1 MKNLIIRSGSLRMGG
16 LERVLIEML
25 QNLDTNKYNI
35 SLIIEDNSGKENI
48 FLNQVPKGIDIYFL
62 KPETLIE
69 KTHYHRERKKNLYH
83 KFMYNLLMSKEH
95 RFVVNKTKDVLAEI
109 EGKYGEVDVF
119 LDYDWGA
126 RRYVENLKAKRKIVW
141 IHNSVPKLL
150 KKESKIIRFGKNLA
164 KYDTV
169 VAICDDM
176 KAELEAIYP
185 YLKGKVERVYNPF
198 NFKRI
203 LDLSDDMSQLNAQ
216 QKELI
221 KDDYMIAVSRLDT
234 VQKDY
239 TTLIKGYKLAV
250 ENGVKEK
257 LYIVGDGPDRKE
269 IENTIKENNLEKNI
283 VLIGKTTNPYVWMKN
298 SKLFVHSSK
307 YEGFGL
313 VIVEAAIIGKAII
326 SSDCKVGPKEILGD
340 GEYGKVFSVGDFNEL
355 SMSLIEL
362 LSSQEIR
369 IQYEEAAKKRAKDF
383 EAEKIMK
390 DYDRIILGEE
400 HDKKRD
406 I

>member
-1 MKNLIIRSGSLRMGG
+1 MKKNLVVRSGSLRMGG

-25 QNLDTNKYNI
+25 QNLDCNRYNI
-35 SLIIEDNSGKENI
+35 SLIIEDNSGKENV
-48 FLNQVPKGIDIYFL
+48 FLDQVPEGIDIYFL

-95 RFVVNKTKDVLAEI
+95 SFVVNKTKDVLKEI
-109 EGKYGEVDVF
+109 EKKYGEVDVF

-126 RRYVENLKAKRKIVW
+126 RRYVEKLKAKRKIVW

-176 KAELEAIYP
+176 KAELEDIYP
-185 YLKGKVERVYNPF
+185 YLNGKVERVYNPF

-203 LDLSDDMSQLNAQ
+203 LDLSNDMSQLNEQ

-221 KDDYMIAVSRLDT
+221 KDDYIIAVSRLDT

-239 TTLIKGYKLAV
+239 ATLIKGYKLAT

-269 IENTIKENNLEKNI
+269 IENLIKESGLEKSI

-298 SKLFVHSSK
+298 SKLFVHSSNYEGLPTVLIEAMICGKVVISSNCPTGPYEILKGGQCGVLFPVGDYKALSAGLQNLLNNPLELEK
-307 YEGFGL
+307 YEKTIEKRVLEFRSDV
-313 VIVEAAIIGKAII
+313 VI
-326 SSDCKVGPKEILGD
+326 KE
-340 GEYGKVFSVGDFNEL
+340 
-355 SMSLIEL
+355 
-362 LSSQEIR
+362 
-369 IQYEEAAKKRAKDF
+369 YEGVIDE
-383 EAEKIMK
+383 
-390 DYDRIILGEE
+390 
-400 HDKKRD
+400 KRD
-406 I
+406 NILY

>member
-1 MKNLIIRSGSLRMGG
+1 MKKNLVVRSGSLRMGG

-25 QNLDTNKYNI
+25 QNLDKNRYNI
-35 SLIIEDNSGKENI
+35 SLIIEDDSGKENI
-48 FLNQVPKGIDIYFL
+48 FLDQVPKSIDIYFL
-62 KPETLIE
+62 KPENLIA

-83 KFMYNLLMSKEH
+83 KFMYNFLMSKEH
-95 RFVVNKTKDVLAEI
+95 SFVIRRTQEVLQEI
-109 EGKYGEVDVF
+109 EKRYGEIEVF

-150 KKESKIIRFGKNLA
+150 KKESKIVRFGKNLA

-176 KAELEAIYP
+176 KKELEDIYP
-185 YLKGKVERVYNPF
+185 YLKGHVERVYNPF

-203 LDLSDDMSQLNAQ
+203 LDLAEDKTSLTEN
-216 QKELI
+216 QKTLLE
-221 KDDYMIAVSRLDT
+221 DDYIIAVSRLDT

-239 TTLIKGYKLAV
+239 ATLIKGYRLAQ
-250 ENGVKEK
+250 ESGVKEK

-269 IENTIKENNLEKNI
+269 IENLIKESKLENKI
-283 VLIGKTTNPYVWMKN
+283 ILIGKTTNPYVWMKN

-313 VIVEAAIIGKAII
+313 VIVEAAILGKAII
-326 SSDCKVGPKEILGD
+326 SSDCKVGPKEILGN
-340 GEYGKVFSVGDFNEL
+340 GKYGKIFSVGDYSKLGEE
-355 SMSLIEL
+355 LIEL
-362 LSSQEIR
+362 LKEKDIR
-369 IQYEEAAKKRAKDF
+369 EKYESVAKERAKDF
-383 EAEKIMK
+383 EAKKIMK
-390 DYDRIILGEE
+390 EYDTIINV
-400 HDKKRD
+400 
-406 I
+406 

>member
-1 MKNLIIRSGSLRMGG
+1 MKKNLVVRSGSLRMGG

-25 QNLDTNKYNI
+25 QNLDCNRYNI
-35 SLIIEDNSGKENI
+35 SLIIEDNSGKENV
-48 FLNQVPKGIDIYFL
+48 FLDQVPEGIDIYFL
-62 KPETLIE
+62 KPESLIE

-95 RFVVNKTKDVLAEI
+95 SFVVNKTKDVLKEI

-126 RRYVENLKAKRKIVW
+126 RRYVEKLKAKRKIVW

-203 LDLSDDMSQLNAQ
+203 LDLSNDMSQL
-216 QKELI
+216 
-221 KDDYMIAVSRLDT
+221 
-234 VQKDY
+234 
-239 TTLIKGYKLAV
+239 
-250 ENGVKEK
+250 
-257 LYIVGDGPDRKE
+257 
-269 IENTIKENNLEKNI
+269 
-283 VLIGKTTNPYVWMKN
+283 
-298 SKLFVHSSK
+298 
-307 YEGFGL
+307 
-313 VIVEAAIIGKAII
+313 
-326 SSDCKVGPKEILGD
+326 
-340 GEYGKVFSVGDFNEL
+340 
-355 SMSLIEL
+355 
-362 LSSQEIR
+362 
-369 IQYEEAAKKRAKDF
+369 
-383 EAEKIMK
+383 
-390 DYDRIILGEE
+390 
-400 HDKKRD
+400 
-406 I
+406 

>member
-1 MKNLIIRSGSLRMGG
+1 MKNLVIRSGSLRMGG

-25 QNLDTNKYNI
+25 QNLDRNRYNI
-35 SLIIEDNSGKENI
+35 SLIIEDDSGKENV
-48 FLNQVPKGIDIYFL
+48 FLDQVPKGIDIYFL
-62 KPETLIE
+62 KPESLIE

-95 RFVVNKTKDVLAEI
+95 SFVVNKTKDVLKEI
-109 EGKYGEVDVF
+109 EKKYGEVDVF

-126 RRYVENLKAKRKIVW
+126 RRYVEKLKGKRKIVW

-176 KAELEAIYP
+176 KVELENIYP

-203 LDLSDDMSQLNAQ
+203 LDLSHDTSQLDEQ

-221 KDDYMIAVSRLDT
+221 KDEYIIAVSRLDT

-239 TTLIKGYKLAV
+239 ATLIKGYKLAV

-257 LYIVGDGPDRKE
+257 LYIVGDGPNRKE
-269 IENTIKENNLEKNI
+269 IENLIKESGLEKSI

-313 VIVEAAIIGKAII
+313 VIVEAAILGKAII

-340 GEYGKVFSVGDFNEL
+340 GKYGKIFPVGNYKKLSLEL
-355 SMSLIEL
+355 KEL
-362 LSSQEIR
+362 LTSENERNIF
-369 IQYEEAAKKRAKDF
+369 EKKAQLRALDF
-383 EAEKIMK
+383 EATKVMK
-390 DYDRIILGEE
+390 DYNAII
-400 HDKKRD
+400 DKK
-406 I
+406 

>member
-1 MKNLIIRSGSLRMGG
+1 MKKNLVVRSGSLRMGG

-25 QNLDTNKYNI
+25 QNLDKNRYNI
-35 SLIIEDNSGKENI
+35 SLIIEDDSGKENI
-48 FLNQVPKGIDIYFL
+48 FLDQVPKGIDIYFL
-62 KPETLIE
+62 KPEDLIA

-95 RFVVNKTKDVLAEI
+95 SFVIRRTQEVLQEI
-109 EGKYGEVDVF
+109 EKRYGEIEVF

-126 RRYVENLKAKRKIVW
+126 RRYVEKLKAKRKIVW

-150 KKESKIIRFGKNLA
+150 KKESKIVRFGKNLA

-176 KAELEAIYP
+176 KKELEDIYP
-185 YLKGKVERVYNPF
+185 YLKGHVERVYNPF

-203 LDLSDDMSQLNAQ
+203 LDLAEDKTGLTEN
-216 QKELI
+216 QKTLLE
-221 KDDYMIAVSRLDT
+221 DDYIIAVSRLDT

-239 TTLIKGYKLAV
+239 ATLIKGYRLAQ
-250 ENGVKEK
+250 ESGVKEK

-269 IENTIKENNLEKNI
+269 IENLIKESKLEDKI
-283 VLIGKTTNPYVWMKN
+283 ILIGKTTNPYVWMKN

-313 VIVEAAIIGKAII
+313 VIVEAAILGKAII
-326 SSDCKVGPKEILGD
+326 SSDCKVGPKEILGN
-340 GEYGKVFSVGDFNEL
+340 GKYGKIFSVGDYRKLGEE
-355 SMSLIEL
+355 LIEL
-362 LSSQEIR
+362 LKEKDIR
-369 IQYEEAAKKRAKDF
+369 EKYESVAKERAKDF
-383 EAEKIMK
+383 EAKKIMK
-390 DYDRIILGEE
+390 EYDTIINV
-400 HDKKRD
+400 
-406 I
+406 

>member
-1 MKNLIIRSGSLRMGG
+1 MKNLVIRSGSLRMGG

-25 QNLDTNKYNI
+25 QNLDNNRYNI
-35 SLIIEDNSGKENI
+35 SLIIEDNSGKENV
-48 FLNQVPKGIDIYFL
+48 FLDQVPKGIDIYFL
-62 KPETLIE
+62 KPEALIE

-95 RFVVNKTKDVLAEI
+95 SFVVNKTKDVLKEV
-109 EGKYGEVDVF
+109 EKKYGEVDVF

-126 RRYVENLKAKRKIVW
+126 RRYVEKLKVKRKIVW

-176 KAELEAIYP
+176 KVELEDIYP

-203 LDLSDDMSQLNAQ
+203 LDLSEDMSQLNEQ

-221 KDDYMIAVSRLDT
+221 KDDYIIAVSRLDT

-239 TTLIKGYKLAV
+239 ATLIKGYKLAV

-269 IENTIKENNLEKNI
+269 IEDLIKESRLEDSI

-313 VIVEAAIIGKAII
+313 VIVEAAILGKAII

-340 GEYGKVFSVGDFNEL
+340 GKYGKVFPVGEYEKLSLEL
-355 SMSLIEL
+355 VKL
-362 LSSQEIR
+362 LKDEEERR
-369 IQYEEAAKKRAKDF
+369 IFEEKAKTRALDF
-383 EAEKIMK
+383 EAIKVMK
-390 DYDRIILGEE
+390 DYDVVINA
-400 HDKKRD
+400 K
-406 I
+406 

>member
-1 MKNLIIRSGSLRMGG
+1 MKNLVIRSGSLRMGG

-25 QNLDTNKYNI
+25 QNLDSNRYNI
-35 SLIIEDNSGKENI
+35 SLIIEDNSGKENV
-48 FLNQVPKGIDIYFL
+48 FLDQVPKGIDIYFL
-62 KPETLIE
+62 KPESLIE

-95 RFVVNKTKDVLAEI
+95 SFVVNKTKDVLKEI
-109 EGKYGEVDVF
+109 EKKYGEVDVF

-126 RRYVENLKAKRKIVW
+126 RRYVEKLKAKRKIVW

-164 KYDTV
+164 KSDTV

-176 KAELEAIYP
+176 KAELETIYP

-203 LDLSDDMSQLNAQ
+203 LDLSHDMSQLNDQ

-221 KDDYMIAVSRLDT
+221 KNDYIIAVSRLDT

-239 TTLIKGYKLAV
+239 ATLIKGYKLAV

-269 IENTIKENNLEKNI
+269 IENLIKESGLEKSI

-313 VIVEAAIIGKAII
+313 VIVEAAILGKAII

-340 GEYGKVFSVGDFNEL
+340 GKYGKIFPVGNYKKLSLEL
-355 SMSLIEL
+355 KEL
-362 LSSQEIR
+362 LTSENERNIF
-369 IQYEEAAKKRAKDF
+369 EKKAQLRALDF
-383 EAEKIMK
+383 EATKVMK
-390 DYDRIILGEE
+390 DYNAII
-400 HDKKRD
+400 DKK
-406 I
+406 

>member
-1 MKNLIIRSGSLRMGG
+1 MKNLVIRSGSLRMGG

-25 QNLDTNKYNI
+25 QSLDRSRYNI
-35 SLIIEDNSGKENI
+35 SLIIEDNSGKENV
-48 FLNQVPKGIDIYFL
+48 FLDQVPEGIDIYFL
-62 KPETLIE
+62 KPESLIE

-83 KFMYNLLMSKEH
+83 KLMYNLLMSKEH
-95 RFVVNKTKDVLAEI
+95 SFVVNKTKDVLKEI
-109 EGKYGEVDVF
+109 EKKYGEVDVF

-126 RRYVENLKAKRKIVW
+126 RRYVEKLKAKRKIVW

-176 KAELEAIYP
+176 KAELEDIYP

-203 LDLSDDMSQLNAQ
+203 LDLSNDMSQLNDQ
-216 QKELI
+216 QKKLI
-221 KDDYMIAVSRLDT
+221 KDAYIIAVSRLDT

-239 TTLIKGYKLAV
+239 ATLIKGYKLAT
-250 ENGVKEK
+250 ENGVKER

-269 IENTIKENNLEKNI
+269 IENLIKESGLEGSI
-283 VLIGKTTNPYVWMKN
+283 ILIGKTTNPYVWMKN

-313 VIVEAAIIGKAII
+313 VIVEAAILGKAII
-326 SSDCKVGPKEILGD
+326 SSDCKVGPKEILGNGKYGKIFPV
-340 GEYGKVFSVGDFNEL
+340 GEYEKLSLEL
-355 SMSLIEL
+355 VKL
-362 LSSQEIR
+362 LK
-369 IQYEEAAKKRAKDF
+369 YEEERRIFEEKAKTRALDF
-383 EAEKIMK
+383 GATKVMK
-390 DYDRIILGEE
+390 DYDIIIN
-400 HDKKRD
+400 KK
-406 I
+406 

>member
-1 MKNLIIRSGSLRMGG
+1 M
-16 LERVLIEML
+16 
-25 QNLDTNKYNI
+25 
-35 SLIIEDNSGKENI
+35 
-48 FLNQVPKGIDIYFL
+48 
-62 KPETLIE
+62 
-69 KTHYHRERKKNLYH
+69 
-83 KFMYNLLMSKEH
+83 
-95 RFVVNKTKDVLAEI
+95 
-109 EGKYGEVDVF
+109 DVF
-119 LDYDWGA
+119 LAYDWGA
-126 RRYVENLKAKRKIVW
+126 RRYVEKLKAKRKIVW

-176 KAELEAIYP
+176 KAELEDIYP

-203 LDLSDDMSQLNAQ
+203 LDLSCDMSQLNDQ

-221 KDDYMIAVSRLDT
+221 KDDYIIAVSRLDT

-239 TTLIKGYKLAV
+239 ATLIKGYKLAL
-250 ENGVKEK
+250 ENGIKEK

-269 IENTIKENNLEKNI
+269 IENLIKESGLEKSI

-313 VIVEAAIIGKAII
+313 VIVEAAILGKAII

-340 GEYGKVFSVGDFNEL
+340 GKYGKIFPVGNYKKLSLEL
-355 SMSLIEL
+355 KEL
-362 LSSQEIR
+362 LTSENERNIF
-369 IQYEEAAKKRAKDF
+369 EKKAQLRALDF
-383 EAEKIMK
+383 EATKVMK
-390 DYDRIILGEE
+390 DYNAII
-400 HDKKRD
+400 DKK
-406 I
+406 

>member
-1 MKNLIIRSGSLRMGG
+1 MKKNLVVRSGSLRMGG

-25 QNLDTNKYNI
+25 QNLDGNRYNI
-35 SLIIEDNSGKENI
+35 SLIIEDDSGKENV
-48 FLNQVPKGIDIYFL
+48 FLDQVPKGIDVYFL
-62 KPETLIE
+62 KPESLIE

-95 RFVVNKTKDVLAEI
+95 SFVVNKTKDVLKEI
-109 EGKYGEVDVF
+109 EKKYGEVDVF

-126 RRYVENLKAKRKIVW
+126 RRYVEKLKAKRKIVW

-185 YLKGKVERVYNPF
+185 YLKGKVQRVYNPF

-203 LDLSDDMSQLNAQ
+203 LDLSEDTSQLNDQ

-221 KDDYMIAVSRLDT
+221 KDDYIIAVSRLDT

-239 TTLIKGYKLAV
+239 ATLIKGYKLAV
-250 ENGVKEK
+250 ENGAKEK

-269 IENTIKENNLEKNI
+269 IENLIKESGLEKSI
-283 VLIGKTTNPYVWMKN
+283 ILIGKTTNPYVWMKN
-298 SKLFVHSSK
+298 SKLFVHSSN

-313 VIVEAAIIGKAII
+313 VIVEAAILGKAII

-340 GEYGKVFSVGDFNEL
+340 GKYGKVFPVGNYKKLSLEL
-355 SMSLIEL
+355 KEL
-362 LSSQEIR
+362 LTSESER
-369 IQYEEAAKKRAKDF
+369 SVFEKKAQLRAVDF
-383 EAEKIMK
+383 EASKVMK
-390 DYDRIILGEE
+390 DYNAIIN
-400 HDKKRD
+400 KK
-406 I
+406 

>member
-1 MKNLIIRSGSLRMGG
+1 MKNLVIRSGSLRMGG

-25 QNLDTNKYNI
+25 QNLDSNRYNI
-35 SLIIEDNSGKENI
+35 SLIIEDDSGKENV
-48 FLNQVPKGIDIYFL
+48 FLDQVPKGIDIYFL
-62 KPETLIE
+62 KPEILIE

-95 RFVVNKTKDVLAEI
+95 SFVVNKTKDVLKEI
-109 EGKYGEVDVF
+109 EKKYGEVDVF

-126 RRYVENLKAKRKIVW
+126 RRYVEKLKAKRKIVW

-176 KAELEAIYP
+176 KVELEDIYP

-203 LDLSDDMSQLNAQ
+203 LDLSYDMSQLNDQ

-221 KDDYMIAVSRLDT
+221 KDDYIIAVSRLDT

-239 TTLIKGYKLAV
+239 ATLIKGYKLAA

-269 IENTIKENNLEKNI
+269 IENLIKESGLEKSI

-313 VIVEAAIIGKAII
+313 VIVEAAILGKAII

-340 GEYGKVFSVGDFNEL
+340 GKYGKIFSVGNYKKLSLEL
-355 SMSLIEL
+355 KEL
-362 LSSQEIR
+362 LTSENERNIF
-369 IQYEEAAKKRAKDF
+369 EKKAQLRALDF
-383 EAEKIMK
+383 EATKVMK
-390 DYDRIILGEE
+390 DYNAII
-400 HDKKRD
+400 DKK
-406 I
+406 

>member
-1 MKNLIIRSGSLRMGG
+1 MKNLVIRSGSLRMGG

-25 QNLDTNKYNI
+25 QNLDMTKYKI
-35 SLIIEDNSGKENI
+35 SLIIEDDSGKDNI
-48 FLNQVPKGIDIYFL
+48 FLDQVPKYIDIYFL
-62 KPETLIE
+62 KPESLIQ

-83 KFMYNLLMSKEH
+83 KLMYNLLMSKEH
-95 RFVVNKTKDVLAEI
+95 SFVVNKTKEI
-109 EGKYGEVDVF
+109 LKKIEEKYGEVDVF

-126 RRYVENLKAKRKIVW
+126 RRYVEKLKAKKKIVW

-176 KAELEAIYP
+176 KKELEEIYP
-185 YLKGKVERVYNPF
+185 YLNGKVKRVYNPF

-203 LDLSDDMSQLNAQ
+203 LDLSEDFSNLTE
-216 QKELI
+216 KEKVLL
-221 KDDYMIAVSRLDT
+221 KDDYIIAVSRLDT

-239 TTLIKGYKLAV
+239 STLIKGYKLAL
-250 ENGVKEK
+250 ENGIKEK

-269 IENTIKENNLEKNI
+269 IENLIKESNLEDKVI
-283 VLIGKTTNPYVWMKN
+283 LIGKTTNPYLWMKN

-313 VIVEAAIIGKAII
+313 VIVEASILGKAII
-326 SSDCKVGPKEILGD
+326 SSDCKVGPKEILGN
-340 GEYGKVFSVGDFNEL
+340 GKYGKIFPVGNEEELKIKILEFSEDLNL
-355 SMSLIEL
+355 
-362 LSSQEIR
+362 R
-369 IQYEEAAKKRAKDF
+369 KKYEKLAKERAQDF
-383 EAEKIMK
+383 EATKIMHE
-390 DYDRIILGEE
+390 YDQIING
-400 HDKKRD
+400 
-406 I
+406 

>member
-1 MKNLIIRSGSLRMGG
+1 MKKSLVVRSGSLRMGG

-25 QNLDTNKYNI
+25 QNLDTTKYNI
-35 SLIIEDNSGKENI
+35 SLIIEDNSGKEMV
-48 FLNQVPKGIDIYFL
+48 FLDQVPKGIDIYFL
-62 KPETLIE
+62 KPESLIQ
-69 KTHYHRERKKNLYH
+69 KTHYHRERKSNLYH

-95 RFVVNKTKDVLAEI
+95 SFVINKTKEVLNEI
-109 EGKYGEVDVF
+109 EKKYGEVDVF

-126 RRYVENLKAKRKIVW
+126 RRYVEKLKAKRKIVW

-150 KKESKIIRFGKNLA
+150 KKESKIVRFGKNLA

-176 KAELEAIYP
+176 KKELEDIYP

-203 LDLSDDMSQLNAQ
+203 LDLSEDMSQLNEE

-221 KDDYMIAVSRLDT
+221 KDDYIIAVSRLDT

-239 TTLIKGYKLAV
+239 ATLIKGYKLAV
-250 ENGVKEK
+250 ESGVKEK

-269 IENTIKENNLEKNI
+269 IEDLIKDNKLEKKVI
-283 VLIGKTTNPYVWMKN
+283 LIGKTTNPYVWMKN
-298 SKLFVHSSK
+298 SRLFVHSSN

-313 VIVEAAIIGKAII
+313 VIVEAAILGKAII
-326 SSDCKVGPKEILGD
+326 SSDCKVGPKEILGS
-340 GEYGKVFSVGDFNEL
+340 GEYGKVFPVGDYKRLNL
-355 SMSLIEL
+355 EL
-362 LSSQEIR
+362 LNLLTNEKER
-369 IQYEEAAKKRAKDF
+369 NRFEKKAQLRALDF
-383 EAEKIMK
+383 EAEKVMK
-390 DYDRIILGEE
+390 DYDTVIN
-400 HDKKRD
+400 KK
-406 I
+406 

>member
-1 MKNLIIRSGSLRMGG
+1 MKKNLVIRSGSLRIGG

-25 QNLDTNKYNI
+25 QNLDKTKYNL
-35 SLIIEDNSGKENI
+35 SLIIEDNSGKENV
-48 FLNQVPKGIDIYFL
+48 FLKEVPKGTDIYFL
-62 KPETLIE
+62 KPEVLIE

-95 RFVVNKTKDVLAEI
+95 SFVVKRMQEVLKEI

-126 RRYVENLKAKRKIVW
+126 RRYVEKLKAKKKIVW

-176 KAELEAIYP
+176 KQELEEIYP
-185 YLKGKVERVYNPF
+185 YLKGKVKRAYNPF

-203 LDLSDDMSQLNAQ
+203 LDLSENMSQLTEV

-221 KDDYMIAVSRLDT
+221 KDDYIIAVSRLDT

-239 TTLIKGYKLAV
+239 DTLIKGYKLAV
-250 ENGVKEK
+250 ENGMKEK

-269 IENTIKENNLEKNI
+269 IENLIKESKLEKSI
-283 VLIGKTTNPYVWMKN
+283 TLIGKTTNPYVWMKN

-313 VIVEAAIIGKAII
+313 VIVEAAILGKAII

-340 GEYGKVFSVGDFNEL
+340 GEYGKIFPVGDYKKLKLE
-355 SMSLIEL
+355 LIEL
-362 LSSQEIR
+362 LNDED
-369 IQYEEAAKKRAKDF
+369 KRKDF
-383 EAEKIMK
+383 EKKSKTRALDFEVSRVMK
-390 DYDRIILGEE
+390 DYDLIINS
-400 HDKKRD
+400 K
-406 I
+406 

>member
-1 MKNLIIRSGSLRMGG
+1 MKNLVIRSGSLRMGG

-25 QNLDTNKYNI
+25 QNLDSNRYNI
-35 SLIIEDNSGKENI
+35 SLIIEDNSGKENV
-48 FLNQVPKGIDIYFL
+48 FLDQVPKGIDIYFL
-62 KPETLIE
+62 KPESLIE

-95 RFVVNKTKDVLAEI
+95 SFVVNKTKDVLKEI
-109 EGKYGEVDVF
+109 EKKYGEVDVF

-126 RRYVENLKAKRKIVW
+126 RRYVEKLKAKRKIVW

-176 KAELEAIYP
+176 KAELETIYP

-203 LDLSDDMSQLNAQ
+203 LDLSHDMSQLNDQ
-216 QKELI
+216 QNELI
-221 KDDYMIAVSRLDT
+221 KNDYIIAVSRLDT

-239 TTLIKGYKLAV
+239 ATLIKGYKLAV

-269 IENTIKENNLEKNI
+269 IENLIKESGLEKSI

-313 VIVEAAIIGKAII
+313 VIVEAAILGKAII

-340 GEYGKVFSVGDFNEL
+340 GKYGKIFPVGNYKKLSLEL
-355 SMSLIEL
+355 KEL
-362 LSSQEIR
+362 LTSENERNIF
-369 IQYEEAAKKRAKDF
+369 EKKAQLRALDF
-383 EAEKIMK
+383 EATKVMK
-390 DYDRIILGEE
+390 DYNAII
-400 HDKKRD
+400 DKK
-406 I
+406 

>member
-1 MKNLIIRSGSLRMGG
+1 
-16 LERVLIEML
+16 
-25 QNLDTNKYNI
+25 
-35 SLIIEDNSGKENI
+35 
-48 FLNQVPKGIDIYFL
+48 
-62 KPETLIE
+62 
-69 KTHYHRERKKNLYH
+69 
-83 KFMYNLLMSKEH
+83 MSTEH
-95 RFVVNKTKDVLAEI
+95 SFVVNKTKDVLKEI
-109 EGKYGEVDVF
+109 EKKYGKVDVF

-126 RRYVENLKAKRKIVW
+126 RRYVEKLKAKRKIVW
-141 IHNSVPKLL
+141 IHNSVPTLL

-176 KAELEAIYP
+176 KAELEDIYP
-185 YLKGKVERVYNPF
+185 YLKGKVKRVYNPF

-203 LDLSDDMSQLNAQ
+203 LDLSNDMSQLNEQ

-221 KDDYMIAVSRLDT
+221 EDNYIIAVSRLDT

-239 TTLIKGYKLAV
+239 ATLIKGYRLAV
-250 ENGVKEK
+250 ENGIKEK

-269 IENTIKENNLEKNI
+269 IENIIKENNLEKNE

-313 VIVEAAIIGKAII
+313 VIVEAAILGKAII

-340 GEYGKVFSVGDFNEL
+340 GKYGKVFSVGDFNEL
-355 SMSLIEL
+355 SMSVMEL

-383 EAEKIMK
+383 EAEKIME

-400 HDKKRD
+400 HDKKRG